1 VLSYTYEGDE
11 PMKVY
16 LTYYNAD
23 DIEGRGPMVLD
34 LVFLHRKH
42 AAEYIDSQPGSMG
55 DPGPWSDKDFGHR
68 MIKEVDVI
76 THAIDV
82 KEAKLIKIRE
92 RALSK
97 LTADEKLVLGLS
109 L

>member
-1 VLSYTYEGDE
+1 
-11 PMKVY
+11 MKVY

-34 LVFLHRKH
+34 LVFLHREH
-42 AAEYIDSQPGSMG
+42 AASYIDSQPGTVG
-55 DPGPWSDKDFGHR
+55 DPGSWSDKDYGHR

-76 THAIDV
+76 THEVDV
-82 KEAKLIKIRE
+82 EEAKLIKIRN

-97 LTADEKLVLGLS
+97 LSPEEKSALGL
-109 L
+109 LPGTPEQLAQAT

>member
-1 VLSYTYEGDE
+1 
-11 PMKVY
+11 MKVY

-34 LVFLHRKH
+34 LAFLHREH
-42 AAEYIDSQPGSMG
+42 AAKYIDSQPGAMG

-68 MIKEVDVI
+68 MIKEIDVI
-76 THAIDV
+76 THEVDPE
-82 KEAKLIKIRE
+82 EAKLIKIRD

-97 LTADEKLVLGLS
+97 LTADEKEALGLS